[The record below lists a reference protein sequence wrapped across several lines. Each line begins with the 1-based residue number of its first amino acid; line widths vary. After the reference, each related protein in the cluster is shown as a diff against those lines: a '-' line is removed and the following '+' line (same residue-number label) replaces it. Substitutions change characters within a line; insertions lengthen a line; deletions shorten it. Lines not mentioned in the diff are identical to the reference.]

1 MKKNYDEELVDL
13 SKEVWGEQNLFMI
26 EDPPSEDGVYENKI
40 VVALCFP
47 GFSGIAVN
55 HINDFIDK
63 CKSRYGKQSPQNKI
77 VILKSGNIIMLSWVE
92 NLKEWR
98 KRTKN
103 VKQSSECDTEDSDGS
118 DESSLSDIFDSLK
131 TLADNTST
139 NDASFE
145 SEDDQWKYIVAVKK
159 KEDKTQE

>member
-13 SKEVWGEQNLFMI
+13 SKEVWGEKNQFMI
-26 EDPPSEDGVYENKI
+26 EDNPTEKGVYDNQI
-40 VVALCFP
+40 AVALCFP
-47 GFSGIAVN
+47 DLDGIGVN
-55 HINDFIDK
+55 YINDFINK
-63 CKSRYGKQSPQNKI
+63 CESCYGKQSPFRNLFI
-77 VILKSGNIIMLSWVE
+77 AESGKLTLLSWME

-103 VKQSSECDTEDSDGS
+103 VKKCSECNTEESDGS
-118 DESSLSDIFDSLK
+118 DEASLSDIFDSLK
-131 TLADNTST
+131 TLADKTST
-139 NDASFE
+139 NEASFE

>member
-1 MKKNYDEELVDL
+1 
-13 SKEVWGEQNLFMI
+13 
-26 EDPPSEDGVYENKI
+26 
-40 VVALCFP
+40 
-47 GFSGIAVN
+47 
-55 HINDFIDK
+55 
-63 CKSRYGKQSPQNKI
+63 
-77 VILKSGNIIMLSWVE
+77 MLSWVE